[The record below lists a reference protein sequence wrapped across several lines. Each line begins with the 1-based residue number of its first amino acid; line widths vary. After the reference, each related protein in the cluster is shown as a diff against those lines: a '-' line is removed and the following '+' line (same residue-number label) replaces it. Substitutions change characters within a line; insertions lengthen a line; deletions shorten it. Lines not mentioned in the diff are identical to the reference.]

1 MKNLQHSIGIFY
13 GNKSAM
19 LAREVEYYIDV
30 IYGIDL
36 KITDV
41 GSGDTTGVDYNS
53 EVYELTYF
61 YVYVNETLTGINLQ
75 CDDIPLLEDGLVLDA
90 DESMR
95 DLYKDIMLSTYLI
108 EECMK
113 INVLS
118 NEAMAHKENW
128 QDAI

>member
-30 IYGIDL
+30 VYGNDL
-36 KITDV
+36 KITDI
-41 GSGDTTGVDYNS
+41 GSGDVTGVDYNR
-53 EVYELTYF
+53 EVHELAYS
-61 YVYVNETLTGINLQ
+61 YVYDNEILIGIKLQ
-75 CDDIPLLEDGLVLDA
+75 CDDIPLLKDGLMIDV